1 MSSRHIVAPYVGPMH
16 RNNNMALR
24 FSEDFQYREAMKLF
38 KPQISGFDR
47 YGFVSPHRF
56 IHNLGWGPFLMYHP
70 DQYCPSAMQKFFCN
84 LEVTCPS
91 PFQAQ
96 TVIDGRTVLLTHEI
110 LSETLVV
117 PIGGVLFSTET
128 EVRAHGFNFE
138 EAGRALC
145 LTPPD
150 QPTNFLA
157 LHLPEDLRV
166 FHWFISM
173 IFLPRSFSWDTVL
186 PMDVWVL
193 HNAYFG
199 QALSLAH
206 LLMPL
211 LIDASSSFFTG
222 LLPHAPHITK
232 LLHSVG
238 VNLSD
243 NVLHHPVYLLRP
255 QHILWRVLSQA
266 APLKPEP
273 AVEGE
278 ISSFL
283 DLIQPRQY
291 NSGFCCDSH
300 ELVGKL
306 DAFMEALEEKVGNNQ
321 TLRSL
326 VNLKARCV
334 MEKAK
339 IKLALQLDDKV
350 EELANK
356 LLGRMDWSPD
366 ELDNVNFGKTLI
378 AQEAKNKLRKI
389 LEDAENCSGQSDY
402 ESDPNVEF

>member
-24 FSEDFQYREAMKLF
+24 FSEDFQHREAMKIL

-47 YGFVSPHRF
+47 YGYVSPRKF
-56 IHNLGWGPFLMYHP
+56 IHNLGWGPFLSYHP
-70 DQYCPSAMQKFFCN
+70 EQYCRSAVQKFFCN
-84 LEVTCPS
+84 LEVISSS

-96 TVIDGRTVLLTHEI
+96 TVIDGRSVLLTHEI
-110 LSETLVV
+110 LSEILIV
-117 PIGGVLFSTET
+117 PINGVAFATES

-145 LTPPD
+145 LTAPD
-150 QPTNFLA
+150 QSINFLA

-166 FHWFISM
+166 FHWFISR
-173 IFLPRSFSWDTVL
+173 IFLPRSFSWDRVL

-199 QALSLAH
+199 QPLSLPH

-222 LLPHAPHITK
+222 LLPLAPHITK
-232 LLHSVG
+232 FLATVG

-243 NVLHHPVYLLRP
+243 NILHHPVFHLRP
-255 QHILWRVLSQA
+255 QHILRRVLSQA

-300 ELVGKL
+300 ELIGKM
-306 DAFMEALEEKVGNNQ
+306 DAFLEALEEKVGNNQ

-334 MEKAK
+334 IEKAK

-350 EELANK
+350 GEVAGK
-356 LLGRMDWSPD
+356 LLQRMDWCTD

-378 AQEAKNKLRKI
+378 AQEAKRKLRKT
-389 LEDAENCSGQSDY
+389 LEDAENRSGQSDY
-402 ESDPNVEF
+402 ESDPDIEF